1 MTDEQKHD
9 HPEAVHSHA
18 DEHENADRR
27 YLTGALVLIVA
38 YMIAEVVVVVIAAN
52 SLALIS
58 DPGHMLTDA
67 AAIALALIAMRLALR
82 PASGRLTYG
91 WKRVE
96 ILSAMANGLT
106 LLLLAVWFI
115 YEAIRRMIEPPR

>member
-1 MTDEQKHD
+1 VTDEQKHD

-38 YMIAEVVVVVIAAN
+38 YMIAEVVVGIAAN

-58 DPGHMLTDA
+58 DAGHMLTDA
-67 AAIALALIAMRLALR
+67 ADIALALIAMRLALR
-82 PASGRLTYG
+82 TASGRLTYG